1 MWFDK
6 VIEKSATFL
15 CVKASKS
22 QPSAARAAAAATA
35 AAASSCVTSSCTLAA
50 AAAAR
55 CQFLCRA
62 RVNSIQLYM

>member
-6 VIEKSATFL
+6 VIEKSATFF

-22 QPSAARAAAAATA
+22 QPSATA
-35 AAASSCVTSSCTLAA
+35 AAASACVTSSCALAA